1 MKIPVTFK
9 FEDRGKGRPDGIGYM
24 LSQVPRIGERVSL
37 DGHGG
42 YLVKSVKW
50 TVYPGMEAVQMAT
63 VFLAGELQ

>member
-1 MKIPVTFK
+1 MKILVTFK

-42 YLVKSVKW
+42 YLVQAVKW
-50 TVYPGMEAVQMAT
+50 TVYPGADAAQMAT
-63 VFLAGELQ
+63 VFLACGLP